1 MGQRAIRKRMGFVAK
16 FFFPSSYMEIG
27 CNAEEL
33 GVVRSHNTIGCE
45 NIYELVK
52 QHKFTFEDA

>member
-1 MGQRAIRKRMGFVAK
+1 MGFVAK

-45 NIYELVK
+45 NIYESVK